1 MTVVYNNMKRI
12 LYFLP
17 LICCAALLAGASGTT
32 PLQSLEARV
41 QEGDSAAMFKLSYLL
56 ETGRGGVPVDSVRAD
71 SLLRASAERG
81 YPEACNLLGYR
92 YFNTDPDS
100 MLLWIERAA
109 TAPSPSPK
117 AFNNLGWLLSTG
129 AGGVKRDMKKAL
141 YWYERGADAGVPTAM
156 TSLAELLLDDSDIPA
171 DTLRARTLLA
181 DAAALGFNPAGE
193 KLYLLLRSETDALPP
208 DSALSVAEK
217 YFDRGIFAVSTPLF
231 MQASAADNPHAL
243 ALLAQSYAQGWGV
256 PYDFD
261 HAMHLFWHAALL
273 GDPSAQYIVGET
285 LQQFPDAFIEE
296 TTRDPQRRTAEEWL
310 SAATAAGVPDAREA
324 IRRLSP
330 TH

>member
-1 MTVVYNNMKRI
+1 MKRI

-17 LICCAALLAGASGTT
+17 LICCAALLAAAYDPT
-32 PLQSLEARV
+32 PLQSLETRAG
-41 QEGDSAAMFKLSYLL
+41 QGDSAAMYQLSYLL
-56 ETGRGGVPVDSVRAD
+56 ETGHGGIPVDSVRAD
-71 SLLRASAERG
+71 SLLRASAECG

-129 AGGVKRDMKKAL
+129 AGGVQRDMKKAM
-141 YWYERGADAGVPTAM
+141 YWYERGAETGVPTAM
-156 TSLAELLLDDSDIPA
+156 TSLAELLLDNPETKP
-171 DTLRARTLLA
+171 DTLRARELLTL
-181 DAAALGFNPAGE
+181 AAAKGFNPAGE
-193 KLYLLLRSETDALPP
+193 KLYLLLRPEIDALPP
-208 DSALSVAEK
+208 DSALALGIK
-217 YFDRGIFAVSTPLF
+217 YFDQRVFAVSAPLF
-231 MQASAADNPHAL
+231 MQAATAEIPHAV
-243 ALLAQSYAQGWGV
+243 ALLGNSYAQGWGV
-256 PYDFD
+256 PYDFS

-285 LQQFPDAFIEE
+285 LQQFPDAFIAE
-296 TTRDPQRRTAEEWL
+296 TTCDPQERTAEEWL
-310 SAATAAGVPDAREA
+310 RSATDAGVPDAREA

-330 TH
+330 AR